1 MKKECVI
8 DSLPAE
14 HRQVFV
20 EVLVAKD
27 PYLLAAL
34 RSARTLTQDDIEE
47 VETLFAVRASTT

>member
-1 MKKECVI
+1 MKKESVI

-34 RSARTLTQDDIEE
+34 RSARTLT
-47 VETLFAVRASTT
+47 